1 MKFYFDESGRFT
13 LPNNPLQHRAAV
25 VVGVAVSEL
34 IEDELRQ
41 GFQEFVAGLSDDEKN
56 EGEPKGRLLKL
67 RSRSDFCD
75 LLAGIDGVQLTPV
88 TLDMNVLGE
97 SPRLMAKELGEHIAG
112 RAGLC
117 VHESMR
123 NALQIL
129 SKKVTEL
136 SYAQMWRLYAW
147 ANAFRE
153 ALSHAVVFLSNRGH
167 AESWNKAR
175 FEVDMVQPDKEGMEN
190 SVFRDIILGWLE
202 SWSRWKPLVCIEEI
216 HTAEHPF
223 VKNFDS
229 GKGIDIS
236 KLIGG
241 NIHFVDS
248 GESWGVQIAD
258 IAANIVFRAL
268 HDLQNKNGGLF
279 VFSSL
284 MRSSPYDATRGAGFL
299 GPFGEPAIDYSKKY
313 CGLVE
318 SLRRRGPMH
327 L

>member
-13 LPNNPLQHRAAV
+13 LPNNPLQHRASV

-34 IEDELRQ
+34 IEDELRE
-41 GFQEFVAGLSDDEKN
+41 GFKEFVAGLSEDEKSG
-56 EGEPKGRLLKL
+56 EEPKGSLLKL

-88 TLDMNVLGE
+88 TLDMNILGE
-97 SPRLMAKELGEHIAG
+97 HATSMPTELGEHIVDQAE
-112 RAGLC
+112 LC
-117 VHESMR
+117 VYESMR
-123 NALQIL
+123 NYLHGL
-129 SKKVTEL
+129 SKRIAGL
-136 SYAQMWRLYAW
+136 SPAQMWRLFAW

-153 ALSHAVVFLSNRGH
+153 ALHHAVLFLSDQGH
-167 AESWNKAR
+167 EDSWHDAR
-175 FEVDMVQPDKEGMEN
+175 FEVDAVEQKTDAIEN
-190 SVFRDIILGWLE
+190 SVFKDIILGWLE
-202 SWSRWKPLVCIEEI
+202 SWSRRNPMEYIEEI

-229 GKGIDIS
+229 GKDIDLS

-248 GESWGVQIAD
+248 AKSWGVQIAD
-258 IAANIVFRAL
+258 IAANIVFGAV
-268 HDLQNKNGGLF
+268 HDLQNEKGELF

-284 MRSSPYDATRGAGFL
+284 MRSCPYGATRGAGL
-299 GPFGEPAIDYSKKY
+299 LCPFEEPNIEYRKKY
-313 CGLVE
+313 SGLVK
-318 SLRRRGPMH
+318 SLRRRTPMH